1 MKKLVKIL
9 TVILSGMLVFS
20 AVSCKHKNEEIPEP
34 SRELPDLTVASE
46 YDQGGLYDGI
56 TFTVNCYQKWIKA
69 SVKVD
74 ASLAYALGNA
84 QYYFNYANTYKDTD
98 GEEKTVVDKTET
110 NNFDVL
116 RVRTSSNNNDVVN
129 PDWHPYV
136 YIQSSVSTSSFL
148 LPKAD
153 KGTIAVEF
161 NLDAGDRRYVHF
173 AIVDYDVI
181 DDKIEYRKIKDRADF
196 SGKSGDPQSD
206 FIFDNIPQRNAY
218 YSQEMNAGEGS
229 YKAVS
234 SFGESFASIHRTHF
248 VLTVNSFSGYFD
260 PASPLTDLY
269 IGFGYRNT
277 FHYLDENM
285 NIFPSYGYLDLIS
298 RETDDEGN
306 IIREQSRRAIEFMT
320 ADKRNQCRVN
330 PQESVSIYA
339 RRGVLKVDDF
349 IGDNGEIVFR
359 FEVSQ
364 PKFWE
369 ETKIGDMPKNH
380 NEIVMHYEKKNGKIF
395 IGPSQTGFGG

>member
-20 AVSCKHKNEEIPEP
+20 AVSCKQKNEEIPEP
-34 SRELPDLTVASE
+34 SREIPDLTVASE

-69 SVKVD
+69 SVEVD

-84 QYYFNYANTYKDTD
+84 QYYFNYANTYRDTD
-98 GEEKTVVDKTET
+98 GEEKTVVNKTET

-136 YIQSSVSTSSFL
+136 YIQSSVSMSSFL
-148 LPKAD
+148 LPNVD

-161 NLDAGDRRYVHF
+161 NLDAGDRSYVHF

-196 SGKSGDPQSD
+196 YGMSGDPQFD

-306 IIREQSRRAIEFMT
+306 IIREQSRRAIEFMP

-369 ETKIGDMPKNH
+369 ETKIGDVPKNH